1 MPQIQPNEF
10 LTMTKKTALEIFAQ
24 IAGQFRATPQEHA
37 TIKAA
42 YDLLASLPEPTTTD
56 ARGTDTVT
64 LP

>member
-1 MPQIQPNEF
+1 
-10 LTMTKKTALEIFAQ
+10 MTKKTALEIFAQ

-42 YDLLASLPEPTTTD
+42 FDLLASLPEPTATD
-56 ARGTDTVT
+56 AQKSDTVT

>member
-1 MPQIQPNEF
+1 MNA
-10 LTMTKKTALEIFAQ
+10 MTKKNALEIFAQ

-42 YDLLASLPEPTTTD
+42 YDLLASLPEPTATD
-56 ARGTDTVT
+56 AKGTETVT

>member
-1 MPQIQPNEF
+1 
-10 LTMTKKTALEIFAQ
+10 MTKKTALEIFEL

-42 YDLLASLPEPTTTD
+42 FDLLASLPEPTATD
-56 ARGTDTVT
+56 AKGADTVT

>member
-1 MPQIQPNEF
+1 
-10 LTMTKKTALEIFAQ
+10 MTKKTALEIFAQ

-42 YDLLASLPEPTTTD
+42 YDLLASLPEPTATD
-56 ARGTDTVT
+56 AKGSETVT

>member
-1 MPQIQPNEF
+1 
-10 LTMTKKTALEIFAQ
+10 MTKKTALEIFAQ

-42 YDLLASLPEPTTTD
+42 FDLLASLPEPAAADTHKP
-56 ARGTDTVT
+56 DTVT

>member
-1 MPQIQPNEF
+1 MPETMP
-10 LTMTKKTALEIFAQ
+10 TMTKKTALEIFAQ

-42 YDLLASLPEPTTTD
+42 FDLLASLPEPTATD
-56 ARGTDTVT
+56 AKGTETVT

>member
-1 MPQIQPNEF
+1 MNA
-10 LTMTKKTALEIFAQ
+10 MTKKNALEIFAQ

-42 YDLLASLPEPTTTD
+42 FDLLASLPEPTATD
-56 ARGTDTVT
+56 SKGTDTVT